1 MRLPNLILLPLALL
15 SQAPS
20 YAQGGL
26 RDTSLMMVPLT
37 FSYAYQLP
45 TGDMADRFGWN
56 NNLGLSAAV
65 KFTSNYQIGL
75 EFGFIF
81 GNQVIE
87 RSMLSQITTSNGV
100 IVNQDGKPAGIL
112 LFERGYT
119 VMAVGGKL
127 IPVAGPNP
135 NSGILLKLG
144 GGYMRHKVL
153 IQSQDDVVPALEGEY
168 LKGYD
173 RLTAGPVAMVYAGYQ
188 HLSNNRYL
196 NFSIGFEMDL
206 AFTQSL
212 RPYDFD
218 RGRADTGGRFDGLNG
233 IRFGWI
239 LPIYHARDDRQYYR

>member
-1 MRLPNLILLPLALL
+1 MRLPDLLLLPLAFLL
-15 SQAPS
+15 QAPS

-56 NNLGLSAAV
+56 NNLGFSAAV
-65 KFTSNYQIGL
+65 KFPSNYQIGL
-75 EFGFIF
+75 EGGFIF
-81 GNQVIE
+81 GNQVID
-87 RSMLSQITTSNGV
+87 RGMLSPITTSNGI
-100 IVNQDGKPAGIL
+100 IVNQDGDPAGIL

-119 VMAVGGKL
+119 IMAVAGKL

-153 IQSQDDVVPALEGEY
+153 IQSQNDVVPALEGDY
-168 LKGYD
+168 QKGYD
-173 RLTAGPVAMVYAGYQ
+173 RLSAGPVAMLYAGYRN
-188 HLSNNRYL
+188 LSNNRYL
-196 NFSIGFEMDL
+196 NFSIGFEMEL
-206 AFTQSL
+206 GFTGSL

-218 RGRADTGGRFDGLNG
+218 RGRADTGTRFDGLNG